1 MASYK
6 GTRGLDQS
14 TRNTLSALDLALQQ
28 DDTKPKQDDEFTIA
42 EYIAGMRAKGVNLAL
57 RTATGRLDNMV
68 HNGLLKKRRMM
79 IGSRFTNLY
88 SKQ

>member
-1 MASYK
+1 MASNK
-6 GTRGLDQS
+6 RTRGLDQS
-14 TRNTLSALDLALQQ
+14 TRNTLSALDWALQQ
-28 DDTKPKQDDEFTIA
+28 DDTEQRRDDEFTIV

-88 SKQ
+88 SKA

>member
-1 MASYK
+1 MAGNK
-6 GTRGLDQS
+6 GKRSLDQS
-14 TRNTLSALDLALQQ
+14 TRNTLSALDWVLQQ
-28 DDTKPKQDDEFTIA
+28 DDTEQRREDEFTIV
-42 EYIAGMRAKGVNLAL
+42 EYVDGMRAKGVNLAL

-88 SKQ
+88 RKA

>member
-1 MASYK
+1 MKAIGKRESVM
-6 GTRGLDQS
+6 
-14 TRNTLSALDLALQQ
+14 SALDWALQQ
-28 DDTKPKQDDEFTIA
+28 DDTEQRREDEFTIV
-42 EYIAGMRAKGVNLAL
+42 EYVDGMRAKGVNLAL

-88 SKQ
+88 SKA

>member
-1 MASYK
+1 MASNK
-6 GTRGLDQS
+6 RTRGLDFA
-14 TRNTLSALDLALQQ
+14 TRNTLSALDWALQQ
-28 DDTKPKQDDEFTIA
+28 DDTEQRREDEFTIV
-42 EYIAGMRAKGVNLAL
+42 EYIEGIRAKGVNLAL

-88 SKQ
+88 SKP

>member
-1 MASYK
+1 MASDK
-6 GTRGLDQS
+6 GTRRLDQS

-42 EYIAGMRAKGVNLAL
+42 EYIDGMRAKGINLAL
-57 RTATGRLDNMV
+57 RTATSRLDNMV
-68 HNGLLKKRRMM
+68 HNGLLKKRLMM

-88 SKQ
+88 SKA